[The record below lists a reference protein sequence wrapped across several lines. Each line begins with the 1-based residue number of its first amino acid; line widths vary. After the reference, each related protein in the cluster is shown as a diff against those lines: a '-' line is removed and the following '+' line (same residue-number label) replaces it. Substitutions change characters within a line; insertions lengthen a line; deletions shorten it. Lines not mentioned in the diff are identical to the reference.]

1 MLTFKKGGIMK
12 KINNAIIVLSVLAV
26 FSGCSKEQFGT
37 PDNSSTGRAG
47 IELTLSA
54 RQETSKA
61 SVNPENSKVILWT
74 KGDRLSVFDADRK
87 NCEFTLDEADAGKS
101 SGKFSGTVTKTSTSG
116 YTALYPY
123 QSGASYDGAG
133 ISGVVLKSEQKAVK
147 GSFDPEAALMCGQ
160 STAAGGD
167 LVFRNIAGFIKF
179 TTDFECEKVSL
190 VSNNTSDKIAGAA
203 TVTVGDTPAV
213 SVTGVA
219 SNEIS
224 LVAESGTIEAGTYYF
239 AVLPGTLSNGFRLV
253 FTMTDG
259 TQRYKSTV
267 SSLDIKS
274 NDVKNIKTTISTSAL
289 KTDLSAPGTANCYL
303 VKEAG
308 NYAFKTVQGNTSA
321 SVGSVS
327 SVEVLWES
335 YGSTVAPSVGDIIS
349 SAKLNGEYI
358 EFSTPSKFN
367 NGNAVIAAKDANG
380 TILWSWHIWCASE
393 GWNEQVYN
401 NNAGTMMDRN
411 LGATTATAGHVRSL
425 GLLYQW
431 GRKDPFQ
438 NSAVP
443 STRESSRT
451 TSASTNSSSWS
462 TSSSNA
468 TQDLARTNPMTLYT
482 GGNGMPN
489 GSWASTKTAYDPCP
503 AGWRVPDGGMS
514 GIWAKAA
521 DQTGSIKISRSSDNG
536 LDFSRT
542 FGSGSTTIWYPAVG
556 FYNDNGD
563 LYGTGLYGDYWSV
576 TPSGDNYAYFLDLSI
591 EGAVNLTTTHH
602 RKWGQ
607 GVRCMKI

>member
-1 MLTFKKGGIMK
+1 MK

-26 FSGCSKEQFGT
+26 FFGCSKEQLGMPET
-37 PDNSSTGRAG
+37 PPAERAL

-54 RQETSKA
+54 RQTKA
-61 SVNPENSKVILWT
+61 SVNPEDSKVILWT
-74 KGDRLSVFDADRK
+74 KGDRLSVFDADRT

-101 SGKFSGTVTKTSTSG
+101 SGKFSGKVTKTSTSG

-123 QSGASYDGAG
+123 QSGASYDGAR

-147 GSFDPEAALMCGQ
+147 GTFDPEAALMCGQ

-167 LVFRNIAGFIKF
+167 LVFKNIAGFIKF
-179 TTDFECEKVSL
+179 TTDFECKKVTL
-190 VSNNTSDKIAGAA
+190 VSNNTSDEIAGTA
-203 TVTVGDTPAV
+203 TVTVGDTPVV
-213 SVTGVA
+213 SVTAGA

-224 LVAESGTIEAGTYYF
+224 LVAESGTIAAGTYYF

-267 SSLDIKS
+267 SSWDIKS

-303 VKEAG
+303 IKEAG
-308 NYAFKTVQGNTSA
+308 SYAFKTVQGNTSE
-321 SVGSVS
+321 SVGSVK
-327 SVEVLWES
+327 SVDVLWES
-335 YGSTVAPSVGDIIS
+335 YGSITAPSVGAIIS

-358 EFSTPSKFN
+358 EFSTPTTFKD
-367 NGNAVIAAKDANG
+367 GNAVIAAKDASG

-393 GWNEQVYN
+393 GWQEQVYK

-411 LGATTATAGHVRSL
+411 LGATTATAGQIRSL

-431 GRKDPFQ
+431 GRKDPFR
-438 NSAVP
+438 NSASP

-451 TSASTNSSSWS
+451 ASATTNSSSWS
-462 TSSSNA
+462 TSSSDA

-482 GGNGMPN
+482 GNGMPN

-503 AGWRVPDGGMS
+503 AGWRVPDGGKS
-514 GIWAKAA
+514 GIWATAA
-521 DQTGSIKISRSSDNG
+521 GQTGNIEIARSSENG
-536 LDFSRT
+536 LDFSST

-556 FYNDNGD
+556 FYNDNGT

-576 TPSGDNYAYFLDLSI
+576 TPLGDNYAYFLDLSI

-602 RKWGQ
+602 RRWGQ